1 MDFKLQSIIQNI
13 LADDA
18 ENQDETTNSFLISA
32 GFTAAAA
39 LLSPL
44 YEETAAAAAPTEDN
58 MEVNQPQQD
67 EGKSTTH
74 DKTNSAAKSVN
85 SDVLNTQV
93 SEQITSMVS

>member
-44 YEETAAAAAPTEDN
+44 YEETAAAAPTEEN
-58 MEVNQPQQD
+58 MEVNQPQRD

>member
-44 YEETAAAAAPTEDN
+44 YEETAAAPTEDN
-58 MEVNQPQQD
+58 MEVNQPQRD

-93 SEQITSMVS
+93 SERITSMVS